1 MALFKKDHFF
11 AEKYKK
17 TDTTLSIVS
26 VVIEWSGRQDLN
38 LRPSAPKADAIPS
51 YATSRFLLQHQLA
64 RQRGFEPL
72 TSTFVVLHSIQ
83 LSYQRT
89 IFVLYDFIT
98 LTISFN
104 NIINVLFCWRFLG
117 DSNPRSLSCSQL
129 PYQTWLRNH
138 VQRQVF
144 YHCVFFYSR
153 KSVIFALFLFF
164 FYGCVS
170 LIICQ

>member
-1 MALFKKDHFF
+1 M
-11 AEKYKK
+11 
-17 TDTTLSIVS
+17 SIKS
-26 VVIEWSGRQDLN
+26 VHIVWSGRQDLN

-98 LTISFN
+98 LTIFFN
-104 NIINVLFCWRFLG
+104 NIINVLFFFFFPGGFEPSIIELQSIALPDLAKEPCAAIGILSLRF
-117 DSNPRSLSCSQL
+117 
-129 PYQTWLRNH
+129 
-138 VQRQVF
+138 
-144 YHCVFFYSR
+144 
-153 KSVIFALFLFF
+153 FLFKKECYF
-164 FYGCVS
+164 
-170 LIICQ
+170 